1 VFLAVE
7 DKTDADE
14 TPGQWKE
21 VSRSLSINLD
31 LGKGPKAGTN
41 VLVYNNILSEAP
53 SFAYGNQERVPMLN
67 NITNARGAVLGEL
80 FVNATN
86 SVMSARNYRLKE
98 TALAAIDKG
107 ISVDEFTENYVLDS
121 DVQGITDIG
130 AYEWGTFM
138 TSPDTEAPSV
148 PAADKFVVSEKGAS
162 SFRLSWQPSTDNVGV
177 AFYEVYANGRL
188 FKQTGDTSLVI
199 NGLTLSTTYR
209 VAVLAVDAS
218 ANRSEL
224 SGTVEAK
231 TILNHVTILQTE
243 VAPVTDGTLD
253 AAYGPLLPVA
263 NVLSTAPSSAADLSG
278 GWTSLWD
285 ANNLYIYMDVND
297 DKFMVDSGSAW
308 WEDDHIEL
316 YIDANGSRPTG
327 YTAMQYQYAVVRG
340 ASSIINAKPWFNRPT
355 TGIVVSNVEKP
366 NGAGYT
372 VEIKIPFATLGVTAD
387 AYKFIG
393 IDVQI
398 GDDDENGGSE
408 DTRMGWHSTINN
420 VHQNPSLM
428 AIAQLVEKGAGDNI
442 KPSTPTQ
449 VRASA
454 ITPTE
459 FLLSWAASV
468 DNVGVLSYEVFVN
481 GNLFATPSGT
491 SLTLMELTPGA
502 TYAVQVVAKDR
513 FGNLSAP
520 SSMLR
525 VTTPTRDSGVKYESE
540 LAAFTGSVAV
550 SRAESGFSG
559 TGYAVM
565 SPSIGATITYT
576 VTVPRAGVYPVSIVY
591 SGDSRVFPYINGTRF
606 DEFRLS
612 GTPTPND
619 WRAVT
624 QSFNLRAGANTI
636 ALRYESTDFWRTSNH
651 DYILVYPA
659 PGGDSEAPSVPADL
673 NASNV
678 TNRSF
683 TLNWAASTD
692 DSGTAPEY
700 DVFSNGELLG
710 STATL
715 TFNVTSLLPG
725 TTYRMTV
732 KAKDAAGSESDQS
745 AVLFVTTPKAGA
757 VIREFWANVAGE
769 LVSDIPVTTAPT
781 SLSAVYSL
789 EDPTPSRSGAQFDN
803 FGQRMRGYIIP
814 SASATYFFYIA
825 ADNTGE
831 LWLSTDDQ
839 PANKG
844 TAPVVQVKNTKAREW
859 DKERKGQKSDRIAL
873 VAGRK
878 YYFEALMKESGG
890 NNNLAIGWT
899 TNTRDRGISV
909 IGGNNIEAYVISRE
923 VANVSV
929 TPAAHSMVT
938 GATKVLTAIV
948 APEDATNPSVN
959 WTSSNPAVAT
969 VNRMGLVTAVGI
981 GTATITATS
990 ADGTGKTA
998 SSEITVA
1005 RDWTKVDDN
1014 DANSGIV
1021 YDSNWRVWAGN
1032 NRNYKSTEHYIND
1045 RSLLSEA
1052 IFTFTGARVRYYGY
1066 TRYDLGIADV
1076 YLNGVKVATVDL
1088 YGQNG
1093 EEVYQKVLWDSGELP
1108 YGTHTVTIK
1117 ATNSTN
1123 QSPNRLERHKSNNI
1137 VIDAFEYSTHA
1148 VGGCT
1153 TCRTAST
1160 SPEKRA
1166 VSAHEL
1172 GLKLQPNPADR
1183 QVTIDLSGFAG
1194 ESAVEVKMTDMSGK
1208 LHVSRQVQPA
1218 EAGKQVTV
1226 PVSHLPKGLFVVTVQ
1241 GSKTTRR
1248 AKLVIAR

>member
-1 VFLAVE
+1 MHTLLYQQFGKGRARAFLSLLCLLLTANAFATDYYVATTGNDAANNGRSPESPYATVQKAADVAVAGDIVYVMEGTYREQVEIKSNGVTFRPYGGDKVTFNGADLMLSWTPFSGSTYQTTMNWELNQRWGSNQLFQDGRMIDLARWPDQTSTDLVMPTNGVAEDVVIPPKSGGNYGSWIEIRDDQFNEPAARWVGAKIWVNLSRGNLSGLDGQGWTGTVHSIRGNVIRVENISARPSNEAWGVGPGTEYFLFDPLPAAVEATGGVDALLGPGEWWKNGNTLYVKTRSGAAPASSAEATSNLIEAKRRYFAFWPAVGNRSGYTIENFHLFGCAITTDRNAISSRRIADEANNITLSGLTVKYPSHLISMAGNWQDEHYNFTGIVLSGRNNVLKDSDISLSATSAVSFSGANNKLLNNRIHETNYMCSNSGAVNTGFVCKDSEIAYNKIWNTTMMGINIKFLKGSNPAVKHTARVHHNEIWDFMRRSFDSSAIDVVGEDLEWVRIDHNIIYNTLADARRGGRKYGIYLDFGGGADGLNRVRATVDHNVVWDVNNPMTLNTGWDVHIFNNVFLAVE

-491 SLTLMELTPGA
+491 SLTLMELTP
-502 TYAVQVVAKDR
+502 V
-513 FGNLSAP
+513 
-520 SSMLR
+520 
-525 VTTPTRDSGVKYESE
+525 
-540 LAAFTGSVAV
+540 
-550 SRAESGFSG
+550 
-559 TGYAVM
+559 
-565 SPSIGATITYT
+565 
-576 VTVPRAGVYPVSIVY
+576 
-591 SGDSRVFPYINGTRF
+591 
-606 DEFRLS
+606 
-612 GTPTPND
+612 
-619 WRAVT
+619 
-624 QSFNLRAGANTI
+624 
-636 ALRYESTDFWRTSNH
+636 
-651 DYILVYPA
+651 
-659 PGGDSEAPSVPADL
+659 
-673 NASNV
+673 
-678 TNRSF
+678 
-683 TLNWAASTD
+683 
-692 DSGTAPEY
+692 
-700 DVFSNGELLG
+700 
-710 STATL
+710 
-715 TFNVTSLLPG
+715 LP
-725 TTYRMTV
+725 
-732 KAKDAAGSESDQS
+732 
-745 AVLFVTTPKAGA
+745 
-757 VIREFWANVAGE
+757 
-769 LVSDIPVTTAPT
+769 
-781 SLSAVYSL
+781 
-789 EDPTPSRSGAQFDN
+789 
-803 FGQRMRGYIIP
+803 MR
-814 SASATYFFYIA
+814 
-825 ADNTGE
+825 
-831 LWLSTDDQ
+831 
-839 PANKG
+839 
-844 TAPVVQVKNTKAREW
+844 
-859 DKERKGQKSDRIAL
+859 
-873 VAGRK
+873 
-878 YYFEALMKESGG
+878 
-890 NNNLAIGWT
+890 
-899 TNTRDRGISV
+899 
-909 IGGNNIEAYVISRE
+909 
-923 VANVSV
+923 
-929 TPAAHSMVT
+929 
-938 GATKVLTAIV
+938 
-948 APEDATNPSVN
+948 
-959 WTSSNPAVAT
+959 
-969 VNRMGLVTAVGI
+969 
-981 GTATITATS
+981 
-990 ADGTGKTA
+990 
-998 SSEITVA
+998 
-1005 RDWTKVDDN
+1005 
-1014 DANSGIV
+1014 
-1021 YDSNWRVWAGN
+1021 
-1032 NRNYKSTEHYIND
+1032 
-1045 RSLLSEA
+1045 
-1052 IFTFTGARVRYYGY
+1052 
-1066 TRYDLGIADV
+1066 
-1076 YLNGVKVATVDL
+1076 
-1088 YGQNG
+1088 
-1093 EEVYQKVLWDSGELP
+1093 
-1108 YGTHTVTIK
+1108 
-1117 ATNSTN
+1117 
-1123 QSPNRLERHKSNNI
+1123 
-1137 VIDAFEYSTHA
+1137 
-1148 VGGCT
+1148 
-1153 TCRTAST
+1153 CR
-1160 SPEKRA
+1160 
-1166 VSAHEL
+1166 
-1172 GLKLQPNPADR
+1172 
-1183 QVTIDLSGFAG
+1183 
-1194 ESAVEVKMTDMSGK
+1194 
-1208 LHVSRQVQPA
+1208 
-1218 EAGKQVTV
+1218 
-1226 PVSHLPKGLFVVTVQ
+1226 
-1241 GSKTTRR
+1241 
-1248 AKLVIAR
+1248 